1 MGKGG
6 GPLSVWIK
14 EFTALVFTQTIQAFI
29 FAIIISIILF
39 GTATNPVDASAD
51 DSNAALGLMSV
62 FALLSVFKVEE
73 MVKKI
78 FGLSDTKASP
88 GNAMKS
94 IAKTAFA
101 VQLGKRVLDNAG
113 KLTGGIRNINK
124 SRQDLAKAK
133 KRHDEDLADYGLKFE
148 NGEYV
153 KNGKGG
159 PLAKPTGSGGASGT
173 GSATG
178 RSAAEEK
185 YYAKAMA
192 AKKAG
197 DMDGYNANMEKAAF
211 ARTLGNS
218 SGGGSSSG
226 GGASIPTV
234 DIDGMEIS
242 GADYRR
248 IKNATR
254 AFEDKID
261 EVKKARNEGIK
272 SIASS
277 LAETTGAVFGATT
290 GGLLAGADGNI
301 DEMVRGIV
309 AGAGIGDTVGKS
321 TIESLERATQFV
333 QRNIQ
338 DKPTMRVSQANK
350 LVSELKDAQSKL
362 NVNYNYKSNSVDD
375 VDT

>member
-14 EFTALVFTQTIQAFI
+14 EFTALVFTQTVQAFI
-29 FAIIISIILF
+29 YAIIISVILL
-39 GTATNPVDASAD
+39 GMGGKNATGVSAND
-51 DSNAALGLMSV
+51 NNSALGLMAT

-113 KLTGGIRNINK
+113 KFAGGIRNINK

-148 NGEYV
+148 NGQYV
-153 KNGKGG
+153 KSGKGG
-159 PLAKPTGSGGASGT
+159 VLAKPTGSGGASGA
-173 GSATG
+173 GSASG

-185 YYAKAMA
+185 YYAKAME
-192 AKKAG
+192 AKKNG
-197 DMDGYNANMEKAAF
+197 DMDAYRANMDKAAF

-218 SGGGSSSG
+218 SGGGASG
-226 GGASIPTV
+226 GGSSSTV
-234 DIDGMEIS
+234 DVGGMEIS

-277 LAETTGAVFGATT
+277 LAESTGAIFGGAT
-290 GGLLAGADGNI
+290 GGLLAGADGNF
-301 DEMVRGIV
+301 DEMARGIV
-309 AGAGIGDTVGKS
+309 AGMGVGDSIGKS
-321 TIESLERATQFV
+321 TIDSLERATQFI

-338 DKPTMRVSQANK
+338 DKPTMSVSQANK
-350 LVSELKDAQSKL
+350 IVSELKSAQGKL
-362 NVNYNYKSNSVDD
+362 NVNHSYKSNSVDD

>member
-88 GNAMKS
+88 GTAMKS

-133 KRHDEDLADYGLKFE
+133 KRHDEDLADYGLEYK

-159 PLAKPTGSGGASGT
+159 PLAKPTGSGGASG
-173 GSATG
+173 SASG
-178 RSAAEEK
+178 RSSAEEK

-226 GGASIPTV
+226 SGASVPTV
-234 DIDGMEIS
+234 DIDGMEVS

-277 LAETTGAVFGATT
+277 LAESTGAMFGAAT

-309 AGAGIGDTVGKS
+309 AGAGVGDTIGKS
-321 TIESLERATQFV
+321 TIDSLERATQFI

-338 DKPTMRVSQANK
+338 DKPTMSVSKANK
-350 LVSELKDAQSKL
+350 LVSELKSAQGKL
-362 NVNYNYKSNSVDD
+362 NVNHSYKSTSVDD